1 MLDEFTRPRVTEG
14 TFDEIFVGQKPILMG
29 VEPNSFCWVVGDFAE
44 NRDGPSWARHFD
56 GFEHLE
62 HAVTDAGTGLLKGL
76 ALSNERR
83 QQAGRE
89 PIAHSL
95 DVFHTKYEGNRA
107 WRVTESRVWKAQKKA
122 DDLWRPLEKRR
133 QQGKSVRSK
142 TQAAHAASRRA
153 EQLLEEAIQIE
164 TAWKHVCSALEWFT
178 PEGELNT
185 PEAARE
191 KLNTWLPFLKGDTW
205 AKTVR
210 MLQRPESLTFLD
222 RIAKQ
227 LEALS
232 LGEQDRRDA
241 LRLEAIRRR
250 PSLLEGE
257 DSHCRALRAWH
268 LVVSLRKA
276 RDESFRSAVEMVHN
290 LFRKCWRASSLVE
303 GINSVVRMQQAR
315 HRKLTAGLI
324 DLKRFYWNCR
334 RFRTGRRKNC
344 SPYELLG
351 IRMPID
357 DWWQLLKPDPADLRK
372 HLSGQ

>member
-14 TFDEIFVGQKPILMG
+14 TFDEIFVGRKPILMG
-29 VEPNSFCWVVGDFAE
+29 VEPNSFCWVTGELAE

-56 GFEHLE
+56 GFEQLE
-62 HAVTDAGTGLLKGL
+62 HAVTDAGSGLLKGL
-76 ALSNERR
+76 TLSNERR
-83 QQAGRE
+83 QQAGRKPVE
-89 PIAHSL
+89 HSL
-95 DVFHTKYEGNRA
+95 DVFHTKYEGGRA

-133 QQGKSVRSK
+133 RQGKSIQSQ
-142 TQAAHAASRRA
+142 TQRAHAASRRA
-153 EQLLEEAIQIE
+153 EQLLEEAIQVE
-164 TAWKHVCSALEWFT
+164 TAWKQVCSTLEWFT

-185 PEAARE
+185 REAVRE
-191 KLNTWLPFLKGDTW
+191 KLDTWLPFLKGDIW

-210 MLQRPESLTFLD
+210 MLERPESLTFLD

-232 LGEQDRRDA
+232 LDEQDRRDA
-241 LRLEAIRRR
+241 LRLEGIRRR
-250 PSLLEGE
+250 PSLLNGE
-257 DSHCRALRAWH
+257 DARSRALRAWH
-268 LVVSLRKA
+268 VVASLRMA
-276 RDESFRSAVEMVHN
+276 RDESFQSAVLMV
-290 LFRKCWRASSLVE
+290 RKLIRTSWRASSLVE

-351 IRMPID
+351 IQLPID
-357 DWWQLLKPDPADLRK
+357 DWWELLKLEPDELRK
-372 HLSGQ
+372 QLSGQ